1 LFHRPNLIL
10 SQFPDEAKRVSV
22 PLIERMRQQRETLI
36 ESGGSGKLDRKV
48 FFLSEALP
56 G

>member
-1 LFHRPNLIL
+1 VDLVPKIHLIIVADDAL
-10 SQFPDEAKRVSV
+10 VGQVV
-22 PLIERMRQQRETLI
+22 
-36 ESGGSGKLDRKV
+36 SGGSGKLDKKV